1 MLEFTDG
8 KIIPIDLKD
17 EMKRSYMLY
26 SMSVIVGRALPDVRD
41 GLKPI
46 HRRILYAMNEI
57 GLTSDKPHRKSA
69 TIVGEVMGKYHPHG
83 DAAIYDALVRMAQ
96 DFSQRYPLI
105 DGHGNFGSVDGDPP
119 AAMRYTEARM
129 ARISQKLLADID
141 KDTVDFQPNFDES
154 LKEPVVLPCRFPNLL
169 VNGSSGIAVGMAT
182 NIPPHNLR
190 EVIDGVI
197 MLIDN
202 PDAKVEDLMTVIKGP
217 DFPTAGI
224 IVGKEGI
231 RSAYTTGRGSIRIRA
246 AAQIES
252 LSGGRNRIIVSE
264 IPYQVN
270 KSRLIEHIAELVR
283 DKKIDGITDLR
294 DESDREGIRIVID
307 VRRDANPN
315 VILNQ
320 LYRHTQMQTTF
331 GVIMLVIVNGEPKL
345 LDLKSVISHYIEY
358 QKEIVVRRTRFDLNK
373 AEGRAHILEGLKI
386 ALDNLDAVI
395 NLIRSSRTPDIAR
408 EGLMKSFNLTEKQ
421 AQAILDMRLQRLTG
435 LERRKIEDELKDIMD
450 LIKELKGIL
459 ADEQK
464 VLQIIKD
471 ELSEIKETFGDD
483 RRTRITA
490 GSSDFDVEDLIAE
503 EDIAV
508 TLTHQGYIKRMPLN
522 TYKSQRRGGRGITA
536 TNPKEED
543 FVEHL
548 FIATTLNYILFF
560 TDKGRVYSLKAYE
573 IPEASRQARGT
584 AIVNLIPLMPDETIR
599 AVIPIRTFAPDK
611 YLLMATRRGIVKK
624 TALEEFDT
632 KRKTGLLA
640 IRLDPDDD
648 LVSVKRT
655 TGNQEII
662 IVTAQG
668 LALRFSEE
676 DVRPMGRS
684 ARGVIGIRLGDG
696 DTVIGMD
703 VVREDRDLL
712 VVTENGYGKRTP
724 LNQYRTYAS
733 RGGRG
738 VKAITLT
745 DKTGLAVAI
754 KVLEGDDELM
764 CISAEGVVI
773 RMDAADISQQGRG
786 GAGCSSYAPRPRRQ
800 SRFHSTDR
808 DEERWIEP
816 AWG

>member
-373 AEGRAHILEGLKI
+373 AEERAHILEGLKI

-435 LERRKIEDELKDIMD
+435 LERRKIEDELKDIMN

-464 VLQIIKD
+464 VLQIIKE
-471 ELSEIKETFGDD
+471 ELLEIKETFGDD

-543 FVEHL
+543 FVGHL

-786 GAGCSSYAPRPRRQ
+786 AQGVRVMRLDPEDKVVSIAQIVTKNG
-800 SRFHSTDR
+800 
-808 DEERWIEP
+808 
-816 AWG
+816 G

>member
-1 MLEFTDG
+1 LLEFTDG

-435 LERRKIEDELKDIMD
+435 LERRKIEDELKDIMN

-464 VLQIIKD
+464 VLQIIKE
-471 ELSEIKETFGDD
+471 ELLEIKETFGDD

-786 GAGCSSYAPRPRRQ
+786 AQGVRVMRLDPEDKVVSIAQIVTKNG
-800 SRFHSTDR
+800 
-808 DEERWIEP
+808 
-816 AWG
+816 G

>member
-373 AEGRAHILEGLKI
+373 AEERAHILEGLKI

-435 LERRKIEDELKDIMD
+435 LERRKIEDELKDIMN

-738 VKAITLT
+738 VKAIKLT

-786 GAGCSSYAPRPRRQ
+786 AQGVRVMRLDPEDKVVSIAQIVTKNG
-800 SRFHSTDR
+800 
-808 DEERWIEP
+808 
-816 AWG
+816 G

>member
-1 MLEFTDG
+1 LLEFTDG

-373 AEGRAHILEGLKI
+373 AEERAHILEGLKI

-435 LERRKIEDELKDIMD
+435 LERRKIEDELKDIMN

-464 VLQIIKD
+464 VLQIIKE
-471 ELSEIKETFGDD
+471 ELLEIKETFGDD

-738 VKAITLT
+738 VKAIKLT

-786 GAGCSSYAPRPRRQ
+786 AQGVRVMRLDPEDKVVSIAQIVTKNG
-800 SRFHSTDR
+800 
-808 DEERWIEP
+808 
-816 AWG
+816 G

>member
-1 MLEFTDG
+1 LLEFTDG

-435 LERRKIEDELKDIMD
+435 LERRKIEDELKDIME

-611 YLLMATRRGIVKK
+611 YLLMATRHGIVKK

-786 GAGCSSYAPRPRRQ
+786 AQGVRVMRLDPEDKVVSIAQIVTKNG
-800 SRFHSTDR
+800 
-808 DEERWIEP
+808 
-816 AWG
+816 G

>member
-395 NLIRSSRTPDIAR
+395 NLIRSSPTPDIAR
-408 EGLMKSFNLTEKQ
+408 EGLMKNFNLTEKQ

-435 LERRKIEDELKDIMD
+435 LERRKIEDELKDIME

-464 VLQIIKD
+464 VLQIIKE
-471 ELSEIKETFGDD
+471 ELLEIKETFGDD

-786 GAGCSSYAPRPRRQ
+786 AQGVRVMRLDPEDKVVSIAQIVTKNG
-800 SRFHSTDR
+800 
-808 DEERWIEP
+808 
-816 AWG
+816 G

>member
-1 MLEFTDG
+1 LLEFTDG

-373 AEGRAHILEGLKI
+373 AEERAHILEGLKI

-395 NLIRSSRTPDIAR
+395 NLIRSSPTPDIAR
-408 EGLMKSFNLTEKQ
+408 EGLMKNFNLTEKQ
-421 AQAILDMRLQRLTG
+421 VQAILDMRLQRLTG
-435 LERRKIEDELKDIMD
+435 LERRKIEDELKDIME

-738 VKAITLT
+738 VKAIKLT

-786 GAGCSSYAPRPRRQ
+786 AQGVRVMRLDPEDKVVSIAQIVTKNG
-800 SRFHSTDR
+800 
-808 DEERWIEP
+808 
-816 AWG
+816 G

>member
-373 AEGRAHILEGLKI
+373 AEERAHILEGLKI

-435 LERRKIEDELKDIMD
+435 LERRKIEDELKDIMN

-464 VLQIIKD
+464 VLQIIKE
-471 ELSEIKETFGDD
+471 ELLEIKETFGDD

-738 VKAITLT
+738 VKAIKLT

-786 GAGCSSYAPRPRRQ
+786 AQGVRVMRLDPEDKVVSIAQIVTKNG
-800 SRFHSTDR
+800 
-808 DEERWIEP
+808 
-816 AWG
+816 G

>member
-408 EGLMKSFNLTEKQ
+408 EGLMKNFNLTEKQ

-435 LERRKIEDELKDIMD
+435 LERRKIEDELKDIMN

-738 VKAITLT
+738 VKAIKLT

-786 GAGCSSYAPRPRRQ
+786 AQGVRVMRLDPEDKVVSIAQIVTKNG
-800 SRFHSTDR
+800 
-808 DEERWIEP
+808 
-816 AWG
+816 G

>member
-408 EGLMKSFNLTEKQ
+408 EGLMKNFNLTEKQ

-435 LERRKIEDELKDIMD
+435 LERRKIEDELKDIME

-543 FVEHL
+543 FVGHL

-611 YLLMATRRGIVKK
+611 YLIMATRHGIVKK

-655 TGNQEII
+655 TGNQEMI

-786 GAGCSSYAPRPRRQ
+786 AQGVRVMRLDPEDKVVSIAQIVTKNG
-800 SRFHSTDR
+800 
-808 DEERWIEP
+808 
-816 AWG
+816 G

>member
-435 LERRKIEDELKDIMD
+435 LERRKIEDELKDIMN

-786 GAGCSSYAPRPRRQ
+786 AQGVRVMRLDPEDKVVSIAQIVTKNG
-800 SRFHSTDR
+800 
-808 DEERWIEP
+808 
-816 AWG
+816 G